1 MGNIHRKQTRVR
13 TQSAPNIP
21 NAREKSSPLLKPE
34 IKSMIDISRTKSIP
48 EDQTDEDLPIV
59 EEFDPFSDDLPPVLC
74 PPMTTVESLL
84 VESSVSRKVSLY
96 PSASGS
102 TSMPKRNVS
111 SADLDLDFPALPL
124 LTSNSRPFSPK
135 LALSPYSMT
144 TSFSYPANSDAV
156 TPEVDVVFHSESEEE
171 FSTDSL
177 SHHSDDS
184 DTPVQTP
191 TLQRGSGYLD
201 RSTTAPRTFPWEI
214 DDIDEESLIFDK
226 SELMSPSHETKDEYL
241 IPSEE
246 EGLKKILGGRRCIDF
261 LVDQKSKCRLAQFV
275 CSCCEEVLQEPV
287 VIVGCGHETC
297 SNCWAS
303 HRKKF
308 GSVCPVCDAEVFNGW
323 VTPARRTTMYLKQ
336 NEFMVKCMIPECPE
350 RTLSISKIRNHHR
363 KCYKRF
369 CALTTA
375 SNWRDTITVKE
386 NPI

>member
-1 MGNIHRKQTRVR
+1 MGNIQRKQNRER
-13 TQSAPNIP
+13 TQSAPNISKE
-21 NAREKSSPLLKPE
+21 REKSAPALNFQT
-34 IKSMIDISRTKSIP
+34 KSMIDIPHKSVP
-48 EDQTDEDLPIV
+48 EDQAEEDAPVV
-59 EEFDPFSDDLPPVLC
+59 EEFDPFSDDLPPILC
-74 PPMTTVESLL
+74 PVTTTVESLL
-84 VESSVSRKVSLY
+84 VESSVSQKVGLY

-102 TSMPKRNVS
+102 TSTPKRN
-111 SADLDLDFPALPL
+111 ADLDLDFPALPL
-124 LTSNSRPFSPK
+124 LTSNSRPFTPR
-135 LALSPYSMT
+135 LALSPLSMT

-214 DDIDEESLIFDK
+214 DDIDEESLIFDN
-226 SELMSPSHETKDEYL
+226 SELRSPTHETKDEYL
-241 IPSEE
+241 IPTEE
-246 EGLKKILGGRRCIDF
+246 EGLKKILGGRRCIDL
-261 LVDQKSKCRLAQFV
+261 LVDQNSKCRLAQFV
-275 CSCCEEVLQEPV
+275 CSCCKEVLQEPV

-308 GSVCPVCDAEVFNGW
+308 GSVCPVCDSEVFNGW
-323 VTPARRTTMYLKQ
+323 ITPARRTAMYLKQ
-336 NEFMVKCMIPECPE
+336 KEFTVKCMIPECPE
-350 RTLSISKIRNHHR
+350 RTMPISKIRNHHR

-369 CALTTA
+369 CALTMA